1 MLIRLFKLFIIAIT
15 LLTAFPVIGASLEI
29 SDAWIQNLPPVVP
42 TRAGYMI
49 IANTSNQSVSIIGV
63 ESEVFTA
70 VDIHETME
78 NNGMMSMQPLT
89 SLTIAAGT
97 SRELAPGGMH
107 LMMMQP
113 QQTLKP
119 GDLVA
124 VTLKLDNG
132 DTQTLQ
138 MTVRK

>member
-1 MLIRLFKLFIIAIT
+1 M
-15 LLTAFPVIGASLEI
+15 
-29 SDAWIQNLPPVVP
+29 
-42 TRAGYMI
+42 
-49 IANTSNQSVSIIGV
+49 VSIIDV

-70 VDIHETME
+70 FDIHETME